1 VIGPVPGQKYS
12 EITFP
17 ILAPDPATKD
27 VHFLKYP
34 IYVGGNRGRGQIYPE
49 ETPQPYLIFV
59 FFVFTLTVATQTTG
73 SVKCKTSL
81 LRYPFGFSDG
91 YPIRFNCSEI
101 TGEAVIGEFAVQEVT
116 NSNIYVEIPPVC
128 KRNIRKIEQLFREN
142 LAPSKLQNI
151 ILVQGCKKQNK
162 SSNCLIRNKF
172 VENRLNLS
180 KCKSPVS
187 CLDGATTTTA
197 DVMSLGDVVNG
208 SGCKYWFSSISQSQV
223 SVNLGRLKLDW
234 WLKGSCSNTTCSE
247 NADCAKVK
255 LDDGGL
261 GHRCT
266 CREGFS
272 GKAFTV
278 PGGCHRLGSFRSLT
292 FVFQS

>member
-1 VIGPVPGQKYS
+1 M
-12 EITFP
+12 
-17 ILAPDPATKD
+17 A
-27 VHFLKYP
+27 
-34 IYVGGNRGRGQIYPE
+34 

-278 PGGCHRLGSFRSLT
+278 PGGCHRLVYKRKGLHKLVVLGT
-292 FVFQS
+292 GK